1 MHALLIGYNSYSKN
15 GKDPYQ
21 AAANR
26 FSNLRRNPPFFEKI
40 SAESGYRRKISTL
53 SEKITVVKALDDIS
67 LDVKAGCRLG
77 LLGHNG
83 SGKST
88 LLKVLAGVYLPT
100 GGQVCVEGQVAALLD
115 ISLGMDDEASGYENI
130 LLRGVYLGVP
140 PKQMQSKVELIAEES
155 GLGEYLHLPIRTYST
170 GMRMRLGFAISTS
183 IEADILLMDEWLSV
197 GDAEFKEKA
206 GQKLQKIIQKA
217 KILVLAS
224 HQEELIHQ
232 ICNRVITLERGR
244 IVSDRCL

>member
-1 MHALLIGYNSYSKN
+1 MIFPSMCRPAAVSAYWGIMAQEKAPCLKYWQVFTYPQAGRSVSRARWLLCLIFLWEWTMKR
-15 GKDPYQ
+15 
-21 AAANR
+21 AVM
-26 FSNLRRNPPFFEKI
+26 KI
-40 SAESGYRRKISTL
+40 FCKGASTL
-53 SEKITVVKALDDIS
+53 AFPPNRCS
-67 LDVKAGCRLG
+67 LKW
-77 LLGHNG
+77 N
-83 SGKST
+83 S
-88 LLKVLAGVYLPT
+88 LLKRAGW
-100 GGQVCVEGQVAALLD
+100 
-115 ISLGMDDEASGYENI
+115 ENI
-130 LLRGVYLGVP
+130 CICRFGR
-140 PKQMQSKVELIAEES
+140 
-155 GLGEYLHLPIRTYST
+155 IRPEC
-170 GMRMRLGFAISTS
+170 GCVGFAISTS